1 MLASAILITIVLLAS
16 PSIHAPVKSTSSPSP
31 PQNVSSSTSLYNF
44 VNSRPLSDKVE
55 ALERFRN
62 EFAAHPDVK
71 RIDLNG
77 NKINVAAQFQALR
90 GNVVDRSWNT
100 KLTKTVNDYL
110 RRSKAKEEIIESV
123 NALNYARRRGIARFR
138 EKRKR
143 EAMTGEEID
152 ERRRRKGQLRLE
164 RMARSKEVE
173 AKGYEKAHTAQES
186 FEASLDKRLG
196 DRRLNAFDI
205 ARESEHFRHTHF
217 KTSQAHINALD
228 AYMQSKKIPLLD
240 ISLAIAR
247 QKQLKEKSY
256 PVQSRL
262 QKTTVTT
269 PSELGTSNITSRPK
283 SSSTNQSPEP
293 SSTDNVPDSAGGDK
307 STVDKLDETRWWDHA
322 GW

>member
-16 PSIHAPVKSTSSPSP
+16 PSIQAPVKPSSSP
-31 PQNVSSSTSLYNF
+31 PQSVSSSTSLYNF
-44 VNSRPLSDKVE
+44 VSSRPLSDKVE
-55 ALERFRN
+55 ALEQFRN
-62 EFAAHPDVK
+62 DFAAHPDVK
-71 RIDLNG
+71 RIDLNS
-77 NKINVAAQFQALR
+77 NKINIAAQFQALR

-110 RRSKAKEEIIESV
+110 KRSKAKEDVIESV
-123 NALNYARRRGIARFR
+123 NALNYARRRGVARFR

-143 EAMTGEEID
+143 EAMTEGEID

-164 RMARSKEVE
+164 RMARSKEME
-173 AKGYEKAHTAQES
+173 AKGLEKAHTGQES
-186 FEASLDKRLG
+186 FDVSLDKRLG
-196 DRRLNAFDI
+196 DRHLNAFDI

-228 AYMQSKKIPLLD
+228 AYMQSKKIPLHD

-256 PVQSRL
+256 PVQSRI
-262 QKTTVTT
+262 QKTTMIT
-269 PSELGTSNITSRPK
+269 PAKAGTSNIASSPR
-283 SSSTNQSPEP
+283 SSSTTHLPE
-293 SSTDNVPDSAGGDK
+293 SRSTDNASLNASSDK
-307 STVDKLDETRWWDHA
+307 STVDQLDETPWWDHA